1 MRPPLSTG
9 SNGGGKGLLV
19 AANRLPVAMVRDAQG
34 TLQLTRGS
42 GGLVTALLPVV
53 RDRGGTWVG
62 WPGLCVDAELDRLL
76 GRASRRS
83 GFRLVPISLTDDERR
98 GFYAGFSN
106 EIVWPLFH
114 DQPGYCRF
122 DPSFWDIY
130 RHVNRKYAQTLAA
143 QSSQGDMVWVHDYQL
158 MLVASELREI
168 WEPPGA
174 LRSSFTFPSPRPT
187 PTCASPGASR
197 CCAPCSPSI

>member
-98 GFYAGFSN
+98 GFYAGFS
-106 EIVWPLFH
+106 
-114 DQPGYCRF
+114 
-122 DPSFWDIY
+122 
-130 RHVNRKYAQTLAA
+130 T
-143 QSSQGDMVWVHDYQL
+143 
-158 MLVASELREI
+158 
-168 WEPPGA
+168 
-174 LRSSFTFPSPRPT
+174 RSSGRSSTISRGIVGSTPRSGTSTATSTANTRRHSPRKAARVT
-187 PTCASPGASR
+187 WYGSMTTS
-197 CCAPCSPSI
+197 